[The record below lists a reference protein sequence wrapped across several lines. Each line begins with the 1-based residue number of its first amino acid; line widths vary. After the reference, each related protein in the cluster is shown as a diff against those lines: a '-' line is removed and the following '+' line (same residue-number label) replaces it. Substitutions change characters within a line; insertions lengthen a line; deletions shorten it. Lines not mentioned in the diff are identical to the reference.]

1 MAKIEINK
9 LSDNEIEFSWK
20 TENNEKRE
28 IVLYIKESNENVN
41 TKNTFD
47 DLFDFI
53 IDKLEKGE
61 NIDLP
66 NEDDFK
72 KNDTIINSIILA
84 ILEPLKDEIKKIQ
97 DEIKKLKINE
107 QN

>member
-9 LSDNEIEFSWK
+9 ISDNEIKFSWK

-28 IVLYIKESNENVN
+28 IVLYIKENNENAN
-41 TKNTFD
+41 IKNTFD

-53 IDKLEKGE
+53 IDKLEEGE

-84 ILEPLKDEIKKIQ
+84 ILEPLKNEIKEIQ
-97 DEIKKLKINE
+97 DKISKLKINE
-107 QN
+107 